1 MLSEQT
7 GRIFLFNDAH
17 TQTNALQPVA
27 GPGAQTANHIHQRR
41 FRSQAGA
48 EVEDYQRTVEANG
61 LLLFPLLLEV
71 RRQPELSET
80 ISTSLDII
88 NSLGKLLA
96 RYQSDGDLVQ
106 EHPLHAVAALLGP
119 LMIINLMQ
127 NASPDLPLP
136 AVDLPGHVRQ
146 FLDGRRPSS

>member
-1 MLSEQT
+1 MACCS
-7 GRIFLFNDAH
+7 
-17 TQTNALQPVA
+17 
-27 GPGAQTANHIHQRR
+27 
-41 FRSQAGA
+41 S
-48 EVEDYQRTVEANG
+48 
-61 LLLFPLLLEV
+61 PLLLEV